1 MKILM
6 CTNGQEHAEGAINF
20 AGQLFK
26 GIKPQVNIVAVTRKL
41 IPPAKREEQWL
52 ERARRIVE
60 SYDIKAQTKIREG
73 YICDELIR
81 ESREGDYD
89 LLVIG
94 SRGYSEILAGV
105 SEIVL
110 GEIAQHVIQK
120 IESSILVVKEP
131 KPLHKILICTD
142 GTYHAEEAIHFFGG
156 LNLPQQPKVNI
167 INVVPE
173 VYSRFKDILEPVSE
187 SQLDMLGNL
196 PGKRTEYLYRA
207 KDILAKY
214 NIQAKVKLR
223 EGQAAE
229 EILREAESDYDLI
242 VMGTG
247 GRKGDKKDTLGRQTR
262 RVIRQAKI
270 PVLAIRPKSQTQNL
284 H

>member
-6 CTNGQEHAEGAINF
+6 CTNGQEHAEKAIHF
-20 AGQLFK
+20 AGQLFRY
-26 GIKPQVNIVAVTRKL
+26 IKPEVTVVTV
-41 IPPAKREEQWL
+41 
-52 ERARRIVE
+52 ARRLVLPSKMEERWLARAKNILE
-60 SYDIKAQTKIREG
+60 SYDIQAQAKIREG
-73 YICDELIR
+73 YISDEIIR
-81 ESREGDYD
+81 ESHEGNYD

-105 SEIVL
+105 SEVIL
-110 GEIAQHVIQK
+110 GDIAQYIIQK
-120 IESSILVVKEP
+120 TEASILVVKEP
-131 KPLHKILICTD
+131 KALHKVLICTD
-142 GTYHAEEAIHFFGG
+142 GSSQAEQAMHFWGK
-156 LNLPQQPKVNI
+156 LNMPTQPKVNI

-173 VYSRFKDILEPVSE
+173 IYSRFKDILEPVSE
-187 SQLDMLGNL
+187 SQLDMLGAL

-207 KDILAKY
+207 KDILTER

-229 EILREAESDYDLI
+229 EILKELDNDYDLV

-247 GRKGDKKDTLGRQTR
+247 GRKADKKDTLGRQTR

-270 PVLAIRPKSQTQNL
+270 PLLAIRAKD
-284 H
+284 